1 MCLLPVMFVHS
12 LQNKSCSI
20 SFLAHMF
27 LKIKSCSN
35 FLNAQMDA
43 GILKSQNTFTCTMPF
58 KIMPVNL
65 PGQVDKKN
73 TEKYCSAAGGRGC
86 IVLKKGLMIL

>member
-1 MCLLPVMFVHS
+1 MFS
-12 LQNKSCSI
+12 SA
-20 SFLAHMF
+20 FLAHML
-27 LKIKSCSN
+27 LKNIKSCRN
-35 FLNAQMDA
+35 LLNAQMDG

-73 TEKYCSAAGGRGC
+73 TEKYFSATGGRGW
-86 IVLKKGLMIL
+86 IV